1 MIVLVFAAFVSIGL
15 PDALFGT
22 AWPSMKIEFNKSNA
36 AVGVLNIAGSAAYIG
51 SSAMLGTIM
60 RKLTLAQLLSSS
72 TALVGL
78 GLTMYAMAPTF
89 WAIIPA
95 VMLLASG
102 SGAIDAALNLYA
114 AQHLPARYMSW
125 LHAFYGAGALA
136 GPFLMAII
144 FGMGQSWRWGY
155 AVIAGVLWMMALIF
169 VLTRNQWSAAPEQ
182 KHDEE
187 EHQPTTGW
195 RVLRMPRVQLS
206 LLMMMGGAIIES
218 LSSLWI
224 TSILIQRFDVSKSWA
239 AMGLGVYWVGL
250 TFARVVIP
258 IFWPHAKPL
267 RLQRISTFVALAG
280 TIIMIPGSLPLTW
293 VGIVLVSVGIASIFP
308 LAMTT
313 TAERFGPAVSTHAV
327 GYLISA
333 STVMFAIMPPLS
345 GWIADTTSFGSIP
358 VLMVIGGAILLGTQM
373 LLERGDTPALADQI

>member
-36 AVGVLNIAGSAAYIG
+36 AVGVLNIAGSIAYIG

-78 GLTMYAMAPTF
+78 GLALYAMAPTF

-114 AQHLPARYMSW
+114 AQNLPSRYMSW

-136 GPFLMAII
+136 GPFLMAVI

-155 AVIAGVLWMMALIF
+155 AVISGVLWIMALVF
-169 VLTRNQWSAAPEQ
+169 VFTRNQWSASREQ
-182 KHDEE
+182 KPDEE
-187 EHQPTTGW
+187 ASPTTGW

-224 TSILIQRFDVSKSWA
+224 TSILIQRFDVSRSWGA
-239 AMGLGVYWVGL
+239 VGLGVYWVGL
-250 TFARVVIP
+250 TFARVVVP
-258 IFWPHAKPL
+258 ILWPHARAL
-267 RLQRISTFVALAG
+267 RLQRISTLVALAG
-280 TIIMIPGSLPLTW
+280 TVLMIPNSLSLTW
-293 VGIVLVSVGIASIFP
+293 VGIVFVSIGIASIFP
-308 LAMTT
+308 VAMTT
-313 TAERFGPAVSTHAV
+313 TAERFGPAVSAHAV

-333 STVMFAIMPPLS
+333 STVMFAVMPPLS
-345 GWIADTTSFGSIP
+345 GWIADSTSFASIP
-358 VLMVIGGAILLGTQM
+358 VLMVMGGAILLATQI
-373 LLERGDTPALADQI
+373 LLKRGDTPAPADQI